1 MKTLHTPGPWW
12 IVPRTAPKETILIES
27 QNGLIAVMESSKT
40 KPVTYEKAEANA
52 QPIAVEP
59 DLMEFAKCYLS
70 VFENHNIT
78 NHSHPSHDWTGYLA
92 DKARAAIAKATG
104 EPQ

>member
-1 MKTLHTPGPWW
+1 MNTDAMSERMKAKFAKY
-12 IVPRTAPKETILIES
+12 APNA
-27 QNGLIAVMESSKT
+27 QLIAV
-40 KPVTYEKAEANA
+40 A
-52 QPIAVEP
+52 P

-70 VFENHNIT
+70 VFENHDIT